1 MNLVIRGIAVYF
13 FILIIFRIAGKKSL
27 SEATTFDFVL
37 LLIISEVTQQAL
49 VGEDFSL
56 TASFVLIVT
65 LIGMDVL
72 FALLKLKWK
81 PLGTL
86 TEGVPLIVVNK
97 GVPLFKRMQKAR
109 VEYEDILEAAR
120 QLHGIGTMD
129 EIEYAVLEKDG
140 SISIIPKKDSGKKR
154 TSSPVK
160 ED

>member
-1 MNLVIRGIAVYF
+1 MNLIIRGLAVYL

-27 SEATTFDFVL
+27 SESTTFDLVL

-56 TASFVLIVT
+56 TASFILIIT
-65 LIGMDVL
+65 LVGTDI
-72 FALLKLKWK
+72 LLSYLKFQWK

-97 GVPLFKRMQKAR
+97 GVPLFDRMYKAR
-109 VEYEDILEAAR
+109 VEYDDVLEAAR
-120 QLHGIGTMD
+120 QLHGIGTME

-140 SISIIPKKDSGKKR
+140 SISIIPKKDISRR
-154 TSSPVK
+154 TTSK
-160 ED
+160 TQKDD